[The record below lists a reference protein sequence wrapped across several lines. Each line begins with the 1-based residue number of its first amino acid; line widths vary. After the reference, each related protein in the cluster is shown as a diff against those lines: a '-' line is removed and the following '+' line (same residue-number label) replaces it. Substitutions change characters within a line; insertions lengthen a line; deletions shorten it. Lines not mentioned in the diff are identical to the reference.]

1 VPSLD
6 DFLVVAAIAVGA
18 PLVIGLVP
26 WLPLP
31 SVALEI
37 VGGIVVG
44 PSVLGWVEVD
54 DPIEIFALFG
64 LAFLLLLAGLEI
76 DFDALRGRLLRTA
89 LVGFAVSFAIALAA
103 GFALGAADVVKS
115 PLLLAIALA
124 STSLG
129 VVISVLKDAGEISS
143 RFGQLTIAG
152 ASVADVLTT
161 VLLSLFFSRES
172 SGLGA
177 KLVLLTAFA
186 LLVAAVG
193 IAVVGSQRSMRL
205 TDALVRL
212 QDTSAQ
218 IRVRA
223 TFLLLVLFV
232 VLAAKFGLEAILG
245 AFMAGAVIKLVDRDE
260 AMTHP
265 RYRAKLDAVGYGVF
279 IPFFFVASGIRF
291 DGHALFSSAS
301 TVARVPLFLALL
313 LAARGLAAAT
323 YRGLLD
329 SRRTVAAGLLQATS
343 LGFLVVTSS
352 LGVELDLLSEAN
364 AAALVAAG
372 LLSVLLFPLIALGL
386 LRNTGPR
393 AETVPA

>member
-18 PLVIGLVP
+18 PLVLGLVP

-31 SVALEI
+31 SVVLEI

-143 RFGQLTIAG
+143 HFGQLTIAG

-245 AFMAGAVIKLVDRDE
+245 AFMAGAVIKLVDRDK

-323 YRGLLD
+323 YRRLLD
-329 SRRTVAAGLLQATS
+329 GRRTVAAGLLQATS
-343 LGFLVVTSS
+343 LGFLVVT
-352 LGVELDLLSEAN
+352 
-364 AAALVAAG
+364 
-372 LLSVLLFPLIALGL
+372 
-386 LRNTGPR
+386 
-393 AETVPA
+393 